1 MIESALGNLITLIL
15 CAGLLLLAAGSDAIS
30 HKIPN
35 KVVVAILAIYPLHVL
50 VSPVTVDWLGGLEV
64 FGIALAIGFALF
76 ATIKFGAGDAKLMA
90 AVMLWAGPGL
100 ALPTVFVF
108 SILGGIQGL
117 IMLTPIRFVIANA
130 LSSAGRQDASEAILT
145 RQMPYGVPI
154 ALSGIFVC
162 WGLFVSSGLN
172 G

>member
-1 MIESALGNLITLIL
+1 MIESALGNHITLIL

-35 KVVVAILAIYPLHVL
+35 KVVIAILAVYPLHVL
-50 VSPVTVDWLGGLEV
+50 VSPVPVDWLGGLAA
-64 FGIALAIGFALF
+64 FAIALAIGFVLF
-76 ATIKFGAGDAKLMA
+76 ATIKFGPGDAKLLA

-100 ALPTVFVF
+100 ALPAVLVC
-108 SILGGIQGL
+108 SILGGVQAL
-117 IMLTPIRFVIANA
+117 IMLTPIRFVVASA
-130 LSSAGRQDASEAILT
+130 LASAGRQEASEAILT

-154 ALSGIFVC
+154 ALSGLFVC